1 MTIDPRVQI
10 NDLNIVVNRD
20 LCYACGICVERC
32 ILDNLAL
39 SVAPCRQACPIKMNC
54 QGYIRL
60 LAQGKEKE
68 AAQEMRQGSPFAGIL
83 GRVCHHPCEGDCER
97 TNVDAAVQIKAIK
110 RYLADTLPQ
119 ISLSVPEMPQET
131 RHRIAVVGSGP
142 AGLSAAYE
150 LRALGHQVTVFES
163 QSEPGGLLRYGIPS
177 FRLPVEEVEKAVAL
191 MERMLIGFK
200 TGHALGKQL
209 SLDDL
214 KEQYDALL
222 VAVGASQPVEYP
234 VRSDIEIL
242 EGLDLLKTAKEGR
255 TCKLGNRVGVIGGG
269 NSAVDAALVSRRMGA
284 DEVTIV
290 CLESAQEMP
299 SFPAEIQQALEEGIS
314 IRNSSGIIGIN
325 NRGDGSLGLELA
337 DCLSLVDEKGHFNPK
352 LSTECAAEL
361 TVDSIVAAIG
371 QRVDADRLPGSLLD
385 SRTERLAADPLTG
398 QHPTDLKVFS
408 CGDCVNGP
416 SSVVDAL
423 AAGKEAAISIDR
435 FVRGDGLHWGRGF
448 WNTAYRKEYL
458 ALPERADGQ
467 PPMAIPRVAPSERRL
482 SQEVERIFSQTDA
495 VKEAARCIS
504 CGRAFELNNTCWSC
518 LPCEIECPTQALEVK
533 MPYLLR

>member
-1 MTIDPRVQI
+1 
-10 NDLNIVVNRD
+10 
-20 LCYACGICVERC
+20 
-32 ILDNLAL
+32 
-39 SVAPCRQACPIKMNC
+39 MNC

-83 GRVCHHPCEGDCER
+83 GRVCHHPCESDCER
-97 TNVDAAVQIKAIK
+97 ANVDEALQIKALK

-119 ISLSVPEMPQET
+119 ISLSAPEIPPET
-131 RHRIAVVGSGP
+131 RYKVAIVGSGP

-150 LRALGHQVTVFES
+150 LRALGHQVTVFEA

-191 MERMLIGFK
+191 LEQMLIEFK
-200 TGHALGKQL
+200 TGRALGKQL
-209 SLDDL
+209 ALDDL
-214 KEQYDALL
+214 KQQYDALL
-222 VAVGASQPVEYP
+222 VAVGASQPVEFP
-234 VRSDIEIL
+234 VKGDVEIL
-242 EGLDLLKTAKEGR
+242 EGLDLLETAKAGQTRE
-255 TCKLGNRVGVIGGG
+255 LGNRVVVIGGG
-269 NSAVDAALVSRRMGA
+269 NSAVDAALVARRMGA
-284 DEVTIV
+284 GDITIV
-290 CLESAQEMP
+290 CLESAEEMP
-299 SFPAEIQQALEEGIS
+299 SFPAEIQQAREEGIS
-314 IRNSSGIIGIN
+314 IRNSSGVIGIN
-325 NRGDGSLGLELA
+325 NHSDGSLGLELA

-361 TVDSIVAAIG
+361 TVDSLVAAIG
-371 QRVDADRLPGSLLD
+371 QRVDADRLPRSLLD
-385 SRTERLAADPLTG
+385 SGTERLAAHPLTG

-408 CGDCVNGP
+408 CGDCVHGP

-435 FVRGDGLHWGRGF
+435 FLRGDGLRWGRGF

-458 ALPERADGQ
+458 ALPQRADSQ
-467 PPMAIPRVAPSERRL
+467 PRLRVPRVTPSERRL
-482 SQEVERIFSQTDA
+482 TSEVEQIFSQTDA
-495 VKEAARCIS
+495 VKEAARCMS